1 MKWFYRF
8 LLFLIIAM
16 AVYVVA
22 SHGGV
27 YDLWQIKKNIV
38 KADEKNTVLMQKKD
52 TLAGEINLLQSN
64 NFYIEKIAREELG
77 MTRKDD
83 IVVFLRKD
91 NNQAPQI
98 STVNP
103 KEK

>member
-1 MKWFYRF
+1 
-8 LLFLIIAM
+8 M

-52 TLAGEINLLQSN
+52 TLAEEINLLQSN

-83 IVVFLRKD
+83 TIVFLRKD
-91 NNQAPQI
+91 NNHAPQI
-98 STVNP
+98 PTVNP